1 MRCSLSR
8 VREYTSCA
16 AAKFCFFLNKSLDRV
31 LAAMAPKHAVFFV
44 SILVCIPLTAAAGDQ
59 DDALVSLRSQVG
71 WGNSV
76 NPDRIGASTEGGWN
90 GGDRRTEVD
99 ATVEA
104 TIVSRTSVFATAQYG
119 GDLTNARPAIGVG
132 YQLVDPRTGP
142 NGVRVTVAYKPE
154 GFTEPEGEI
163 ESVVVGTRQVGDDTV
178 RAMAAY
184 GQDPEGAESDAEVGA
199 SYIHRAAP
207 NLVIGATSRFRHAI
221 KVKTIMEPR
230 WDFIAGGVGSIVRGR
245 SRLEL
250 LLGIDSIAY
259 TPNPAHSGFVGLA
272 SIGTEL

>member
-1 MRCSLSR
+1 
-8 VREYTSCA
+8 
-16 AAKFCFFLNKSLDRV
+16 
-31 LAAMAPKHAVFFV
+31 MAPKHAVLLV
-44 SILVCIPLTAAAGDQ
+44 SILVCVPLTAGGDP
-59 DDALVSLRSQVG
+59 DNELGALRSQVG

-76 NPDRIGASTEGGWN
+76 NPDRLGASTEGGWN
-90 GGDRRTEVD
+90 GGDRRAEVD

-104 TIVSRTSVFATAQYG
+104 TIIARASVFATAQYG
-119 GDLTNARPAIGVG
+119 GDVTNARPAIGAA

-142 NGVRVTVAYKPE
+142 NGLRVTVAYKPE

-163 ESVVVGTRQVGDDTV
+163 ESVVVGARQIGADTV

-199 SYIHRAAP
+199 SYIHHLAP
-207 NLVIGATSRFRHAI
+207 NLIIGATSRFRHAI
-221 KVKTIMEPR
+221 KVKTMMEPR
-230 WDFIAGGVGSIVRGR
+230 WDLIAGGIGSLVHGR
-245 SRLEL
+245 SRLEF

-259 TPNPAHSGFVGLA
+259 TPNPAHSGLVGLV

>member
-1 MRCSLSR
+1 
-8 VREYTSCA
+8 
-16 AAKFCFFLNKSLDRV
+16 
-31 LAAMAPKHAVFFV
+31 MAPKRFAFLV
-44 SILVCIPLTAAAGDQ
+44 SILVCAPLTAAAGDQ
-59 DDALVSLRSQVG
+59 DDDLVSLRSQVG

-76 NPDRIGASTEGGWN
+76 NPDRIGVSTEGGWN
-90 GGDRRTEVD
+90 GGDRRAEVD

-104 TIVSRTSVFATAQYG
+104 TVVARASVFATAQYG
-119 GDLTNARPAIGVG
+119 GDLTNARPAIGAG

-142 NGVRVTVAYKPE
+142 NGARLTLAYKPE

-163 ESVVVGTRQVGDDTV
+163 ESVVVGTRRFGGDTL

-199 SYIHRAAP
+199 SYMHRMTP
-207 NLVIGATSRFRHAI
+207 DLVIGATSRFRHAI
-221 KVKTIMEPR
+221 KVKTTMEPR
-230 WDFIAGGVGSIVRGR
+230 WDFIAGGVGSVVHGR

-250 LLGIDSIAY
+250 LLGVDSIAY
-259 TPNPAHSGFVGLA
+259 TPNPAHTGFVGLV